1 MAAKVFETGIIS
13 WKVVQSFP
21 LKLYHLLHNLRK
33 EEYIIEDL
41 NVIQHKD
48 NNLFSETAIVVLAA
62 AAVFL
67 PFIISGI
74 VLISLAIYIIFK
86 KQTRRLILIHEGSKV
101 LFIFCA
107 FAFFIAAIYK
117 NWIGLLV
124 AFGFTLAFVLGLYLR
139 SVMTRILFERV
150 LTMVCVQSLMGT
162 VYALVEKFVFPYF
175 NIGSRVNRAS
185 AMFFYPNYFGTII
198 SMVII
203 ICAYKVLTRQGK
215 KWFYYFIAS
224 MNVISLYLCESMF
237 AWVEIFLGVAVLLF
251 LLKMHRLL
259 AIWLLLATFASFII
273 LVLNVNIIP
282 RLYQAEVTTEIRF
295 DIWDFAIKQ
304 IMKAPL
310 LGHGFMSYMYTDA
323 DQHLGYLVPHSHS
336 IILELLMDFG
346 IVGTVLFLWYFV
358 KYTITLVKTFINEKK
373 TRITSLIFAISAA
386 ALVHGL
392 ADLTLMWIQTL
403 PLFLFILAGLGA
415 YEKKIE
421 TEVV

>member
-1 MAAKVFETGIIS
+1 M
-13 WKVVQSFP
+13 
-21 LKLYHLLHNLRK
+21 
-33 EEYIIEDL
+33 
-41 NVIQHKD
+41 NVTQQK
-48 NNLFSETAIVVLAA
+48 NNLFSETGIVVLTA

-67 PFIISGI
+67 PFIISGL

-86 KQTRRLILIHEGSKV
+86 KQTRSLILIHSGSKV
-101 LFIFCA
+101 LFSFCA

-117 NWIGLLV
+117 NWLGLLV

-150 LTMVCVQSLMGT
+150 LTMVCVLSLMGT

-175 NIGSRVNRAS
+175 KMGSSVNRAS

-215 KWFYYFIAS
+215 KWFYYFIAA

-237 AWVEIFLGVAVLLF
+237 AWVEIFL
-251 LLKMHRLL
+251 
-259 AIWLLLATFASFII
+259 AIWLLLAPFASFII

-295 DIWDFAIKQ
+295 EIWDFAIKQ
-304 IMKAPL
+304 IKKAPL
-310 LGHGFMSYMYTDA
+310 FGHGFMSYMYTDSK
-323 DQHLGYLVPHSHS
+323 QHLGYLVPHSHS

-346 IVGTVLFLWYFV
+346 ILGTVLFLWYFV
-358 KYTITLVKTFINEKK
+358 KYTITLVKTYFNDKK
-373 TRITSLIFAISAA
+373 TRITSLVFAISAA
-386 ALVHGL
+386 ALIHGL

-415 YEKKIE
+415 YEKKN
-421 TEVV
+421 EVEAA